1 MKFGHKRA
9 DHYGWMKPQ
18 NWQAVLNDPASLE
31 PEIKAAIE
39 KENAYTQAFLD
50 ASADDA
56 ADLRKRLLEAQAYLN
71 TEVGVV
77 ANGFFFF
84 EKTSN
89 SGETVVIRRNLTTGV
104 ENLLLDMGEERGENP
119 VARLSWGGPK
129 FSPNF
134 QLLGWAV
141 DETGSGSFVVK
152 VREVDTGNM
161 LVNHIAD
168 CHGAFTFDQFGQ
180 YLFWVGKDNKGRPT
194 SVWRKNLAD
203 GSQVKCYE
211 TQDTSYFI
219 DLQTS
224 QSGEYIFIRRLNGD
238 QSETLFI
245 PSASPTDAPTV
256 IEPLADFHDYEVEHW
271 RDEFVIRTN
280 ADGAEDFKIMA
291 APVQSPG
298 KAHWRELVP
307 SISGRYIVDV
317 MPFKDALVRTEWR
330 DAKPSLVIMDAA
342 GQEEEVVFEDAA
354 YALTLTPRQDYAS
367 DFVSYQFSSPTTAPK
382 LFKAAFCSAKS
393 KPLFDSSSTSDF
405 DASRFRLTRID
416 VVAEDGAKIP
426 LTLLSLASSPPNPK
440 QPVYMYAYG
449 AYGEITEDLFRPEAI
464 ALVERGWTFAIAHVR
479 GGGERGANWWR
490 PTLKQGKKLTF
501 SDFVACAQ
509 ALVEQDLAA
518 EGNIVAHGMSAG
530 GLLMG
535 AVFVTHPHLWAGVIA
550 QVPFVD
556 ILNTLDDWQ
565 NHPLGS
571 TPFAIWGDPRIEEDF
586 KYMASYSPY
595 DTLKPAYYPALLM
608 TGGVVDDR
616 VAFWEPLKFVAKA
629 RDMSESNRPLL
640 SHIGMQ
646 SGHLGDPSP
655 EGQLKQTLMFLQFA
669 LSVVSNP

>member
-1 MKFGHKRA
+1 
-9 DHYGWMKPQ
+9 
-18 NWQAVLNDPASLE
+18 
-31 PEIKAAIE
+31 
-39 KENAYTQAFLD
+39 
-50 ASADDA
+50 
-56 ADLRKRLLEAQAYLN
+56 
-71 TEVGVV
+71 
-77 ANGFFFF
+77 
-84 EKTSN
+84 
-89 SGETVVIRRNLTTGV
+89 
-104 ENLLLDMGEERGENP
+104 
-119 VARLSWGGPK
+119 
-129 FSPNF
+129 
-134 QLLGWAV
+134 
-141 DETGSGSFVVK
+141 
-152 VREVDTGNM
+152 
-161 LVNHIAD
+161 
-168 CHGAFTFDQFGQ
+168 
-180 YLFWVGKDNKGRPT
+180 
-194 SVWRKNLAD
+194 
-203 GSQVKCYE
+203 
-211 TQDTSYFI
+211 
-219 DLQTS
+219 
-224 QSGEYIFIRRLNGD
+224 
-238 QSETLFI
+238 
-245 PSASPTDAPTV
+245 
-256 IEPLADFHDYEVEHW
+256 
-271 RDEFVIRTN
+271 
-280 ADGAEDFKIMA
+280 
-291 APVQSPG
+291 
-298 KAHWRELVP
+298 
-307 SISGRYIVDV
+307 
-317 MPFKDALVRTEWR
+317 
-330 DAKPSLVIMDAA
+330 MDA
-342 GQEEEVVFEDAA
+342 D
-354 YALTLTPRQDYAS
+354 
-367 DFVSYQFSSPTTAPK
+367 
-382 LFKAAFCSAKS
+382 
-393 KPLFDSSSTSDF
+393 
-405 DASRFRLTRID
+405 
-416 VVAEDGAKIP
+416 DGAKIP
-426 LTLLSLASSPPNPK
+426 LTLLSLASSPPNSK

-509 ALVEQDLAA
+509 SLVEQDLAA

-595 DTLKPAYYPALLM
+595 DTLKPAHYPALLM